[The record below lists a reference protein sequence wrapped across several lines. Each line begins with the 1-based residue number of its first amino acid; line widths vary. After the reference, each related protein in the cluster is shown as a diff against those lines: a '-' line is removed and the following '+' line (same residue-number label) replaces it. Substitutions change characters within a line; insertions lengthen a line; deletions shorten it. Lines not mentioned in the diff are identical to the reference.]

1 VKKKSY
7 LFYTIILLGFYSCG
21 SFKEIIQ
28 PSASPNT
35 AKSFI
40 ELKDG
45 QIISGTTIQYPGPA
59 QLDFSKFDPFKKQA
73 GGEDW
78 VGIDGKQYKISEVYG
93 AQDKGMFRAFTHD
106 KIITRLRKGKLNLYW
121 YETDAVV
128 GSNTGFFKDPH
139 YVYEASRG
147 DFKQIN
153 GSLDIFY
160 EAISANTAAA
170 ALCKEL
176 FPYLS
181 FNGNKIQEEK
191 LLQVVDLYNK

>member
-1 VKKKSY
+1 MKKQSF
-7 LFYTIILLGFYSCG
+7 LFYTIVILGFYSCG
-21 SFKEIIQ
+21 SIKEIMQ

-45 QIISGTTIQYPGPA
+45 QIISGNTIQYPGPA
-59 QLDFSKFDPFKKQA
+59 QLDFSKFDPFKKQTS
-73 GGEDW
+73 GEDW
-78 VGIDGKQYKISEVYG
+78 VGIDGRQYNINDVYG
-93 AQDKGMFRAFTHD
+93 VQDKGLFRAFTHD

-121 YETDAVV
+121 YETDAIS
-128 GSNTGFFKDPH
+128 GPNSGLFKDPH
-139 YVYEASRG
+139 YVYEVSRSE
-147 DFKQIN
+147 FKQIN

-160 EAISANTAAA
+160 ETISANTAAA

-181 FNGNKIQEEK
+181 FNGSKIQEEK
-191 LLQVVDLYNK
+191 LLRVVDLYNK